1 MTARKYLKESIKLG
15 ERELTVETGR
25 VAKQAHGSVVIQ
37 YGETILL
44 VAAVGA
50 DKPREGIDFFPL
62 TVEYREH
69 NYAAGRIPGNYF
81 RREGR
86 PGEKEVLTARM
97 IDRPCRPLFTEGYK
111 NETQVIAS
119 VISADDENDPD
130 VIAIT
135 GASCALYLSDIPFPN
150 PIAGVRVGLID
161 GRYIINPTY
170 DEVRESRLNLI
181 VAGTEEAITM
191 VEAGAKGVSE
201 EIMVEALMLAH
212 KEINRLCRWQKELY
226 KALGVEKRTVEPPA
240 LNEEMLGE
248 VERNYAEKMR
258 QALDTSEQGKIA
270 SYAGIDSLKKEVVE
284 SYPEDQPEQRQMA
297 KKVFDH
303 LKEKIFRDDILNK
316 RRRPDGRRFSE
327 IRGIDCEVGWLPR
340 VHGSALF
347 TRGETQAIV
356 TSTLGTKQ
364 DEQFMDDL
372 ESGEIKRRFLLH
384 YNFPHFSVGE
394 VGRFGSTSRREIGH
408 GALARRALEPVL
420 PTVEEFPYSLRIV
433 SDITESNG
441 SSSMASVCGGSLS
454 MMDAGVPIKAA
465 VAGVA
470 MGLVMEGNKY
480 AILSDIAGA
489 EDHYGDMDFKVAGTA
504 DGITALQMDIKIAGV
519 NAQIMAEAL
528 EQARKGRLHI
538 LERMN
543 EALSESREDLSPHA
557 PRIITIKINPDRIR
571 DVIGPG
577 GKIIR
582 AIVEETGA
590 KIDVEDDG
598 TIFIAT
604 ADGDAAQAAVAK
616 IRGLTAEAE
625 IGEEYLGTVS
635 RIVDFGAFVE
645 IFPGT
650 DGLLHISEIAEHRVR
665 DVRDEL
671 KEGQQIMVKCIG
683 KEGNKIKLSRRAV
696 LRQEK
701 QKAAG
706 AGGGDGDFE
715 GGGDVEVEDQGG
727 GDSPGGDDSGGGNDR
742 GENGRGGGGGGRGE
756 GGRRRR

>member
-1 MTARKYLKESIKLG
+1 MPVKKYLKETIKLG
-15 ERELTVETGR
+15 GRDLTVETGR
-25 VAKQAHGSVVIQ
+25 VAKQADGSVVIS
-37 YGETILL
+37 YGDTMLL

-50 DKPREGIDFFPL
+50 KTPREGIDFFPL

-86 PGEKEVLTARM
+86 PGEKEVLTCRL
-97 IDRPCRPLFTEGYK
+97 IDRPCRPLFSEGYR

-119 VISADDENDPD
+119 VISADAENDPD

-135 GASCALYLSDIPFPN
+135 GASLALYLSDIPFPT

-161 GRYIINPTY
+161 ERYIINPTY
-170 DEVRESRLNLI
+170 DEVRESSLNLI
-181 VAGTEEAITM
+181 VAGTEEAIVM
-191 VEAGAKGVSE
+191 VESGAKEVSE
-201 EIMVEALMLAH
+201 AIMVEALMLAH

-226 KALGVEKRTVEPPA
+226 KALDIQKREVAPPV
-240 LNEEMLGE
+240 LNEEMAGE
-248 VERNYAEKMR
+248 IERNYSEKLR
-258 QALDTSEQGKIA
+258 AALDTSGQDKLA
-270 SYAGIDSLKKEVVE
+270 SYSAVDALKKEVVE
-284 SYPEDQPEQRQMA
+284 SYPEDAPEQRQMA
-297 KKVFDH
+297 KKLFDKQ
-303 LKEKIFRDDILNK
+303 KEKIFREDILDK

-327 IRGIDCEVGWLPR
+327 IRPITCEVGWLPR
-340 VHGSALF
+340 VHGSSLF

-356 TSTLGTKQ
+356 TTTLGTKE

-372 ESGEIKRRFLLH
+372 ETGEIKRRFLLH
-384 YNFPHFSVGE
+384 YNFPSFSVGE

-420 PTVEEFPYSLRIV
+420 PQESEFPYSLRIV

-441 SSSMASVCGGSLS
+441 SSSMATVCGGSLS
-454 MMDAGVPIKAA
+454 MMDAGVPIKSP

-489 EDHYGDMDFKVAGTA
+489 EDHYGDMDFKVAGTK
-504 DGITALQMDIKIAGV
+504 DGITALQMDIKIGGI
-519 NAQIMAEAL
+519 NAMILQEAL

-538 LERMN
+538 LAAMEQ
-543 EALSESREDLSPHA
+543 AISEPRAEMSEYA
-557 PRIITIKINPDRIR
+557 PRIIQIKINPDKIR

-582 AIVEETGA
+582 SIVEETGA

-598 TIFIAT
+598 TVSIAT
-604 ADGDAAQAAVAK
+604 ADREAAQAAVDR

-625 IGEEYLGTVS
+625 IGATYVGTVS

-650 DGLLHISEIAEHRVR
+650 DGLLHISEIANHRVR

-683 KEGNKIKLSRRAV
+683 KEGNKIKLSRKSI
-696 LRQEK
+696 LRDEQ
-701 QKAAG
+701 QKA
-706 AGGGDGDFE
+706 
-715 GGGDVEVEDQGG
+715 
-727 GDSPGGDDSGGGNDR
+727 GGNGHEPQED
-742 GENGRGGGGGGRGE
+742 EE
-756 GGRRRR
+756 

>member
-1 MTARKYLKESIKLG
+1 MPVRKYLKETIKLG
-15 ERELTVETGR
+15 GRDLTVETGR
-25 VAKQAHGSVVIQ
+25 VAKQADGSIVIR
-37 YGETILL
+37 YGDTMLL

-50 DKPREGIDFFPL
+50 NAPREGIDFFPL

-86 PGEKEVLTARM
+86 PGEKEVLTSRL
-97 IDRPCRPLFTEGYK
+97 IDRPCRPLFTEGYR

-119 VISADDENDPD
+119 VISADAENDPD

-135 GASCALYLSDIPFPN
+135 GASCALYLSDIPFPQ
-150 PIAGVRVGLID
+150 PIAGVRVGLIE

-181 VAGTEEAITM
+181 VAGTEEAIVM
-191 VEAGAKGVSE
+191 VESGAKEVSE

-226 KALGVEKRTVEPPA
+226 KALEIQKREVTPPV
-240 LNEEMLGE
+240 LNEEMAGE
-248 VERNYAEKMR
+248 IERNYSEKLR
-258 QALDTSEQGKIA
+258 AALDTSGQDKLA
-270 SYAGIDSLKKEVVE
+270 SYAAVDALKKEVVE
-284 SYPEDQPEQRQMA
+284 SYPEDAPEQRLMA
-297 KKVFDH
+297 KKLFDKQ
-303 LKEKIFRDDILNK
+303 KEKIFRDDILDK

-327 IRGIDCEVGWLPR
+327 IRPITCEVGWLPR
-340 VHGSALF
+340 VHGSSLF

-356 TSTLGTKQ
+356 TTTLGTKE
-364 DEQFMDDL
+364 DEQYMDDL
-372 ESGEIKRRFLLH
+372 ETGEIKRRFLLH
-384 YNFPHFSVGE
+384 YNFPHYSVGE

-420 PTVEEFPYSLRIV
+420 PQESEFPYSLRIV

-441 SSSMASVCGGSLS
+441 SSSMATVCGGSLS
-454 MMDAGVPIKAA
+454 MMDAGVPIKSA

-489 EDHYGDMDFKVAGTA
+489 EDHYGDMDFKVAGTR
-504 DGITALQMDIKIAGV
+504 DGITALQMDIKIGGI
-519 NAQIMAEAL
+519 NAQIMQEAL

-538 LERMN
+538 LSVMEQAIAQPKAEM
-543 EALSESREDLSPHA
+543 SPYA
-557 PRIITIKINPDRIR
+557 PRIIQIKINPDKIR

-577 GKIIR
+577 GKMIR
-582 AIVEETGA
+582 SIVEETGA

-598 TIFIAT
+598 TVSIAT
-604 ADGDAAQAAVAK
+604 ADSEAAQAAVDR

-625 IGEEYLGTVS
+625 IGATYVGTVS

-650 DGLLHISEIAEHRVR
+650 DGLLHISEIANHRVR

-683 KEGNKIKLSRRAV
+683 KEGNKIKLSRKSL
-696 LRQEK
+696 LRDEQ
-701 QKAAG
+701 QKA
-706 AGGGDGDFE
+706 
-715 GGGDVEVEDQGG
+715 
-727 GDSPGGDDSGGGNDR
+727 GGNGHEPQGD
-742 GENGRGGGGGGRGE
+742 ED
-756 GGRRRR
+756 